1 MRPRLVLD
9 TNTVLALWMFHDPR
23 LRVLRDWI
31 EADACVLCA
40 RADAL
45 SELQLVLAYR
55 QFALDTLTQ
64 QRVLHDYRARV
75 EISAATVVS
84 VAQALPVCRDAD
96 DQKFL
101 EITAEA
107 GASSLL
113 TRDKAL
119 LRLARHRLLRGRFTI
134 LTPEHFL
141 SQPLTG

>member
-45 SELQLVLAYR
+45 NELQLVLAYR

-84 VAQALPVCRDAD
+84 GAQALPVCRDAD

-119 LRLARHRLLRGRFTI
+119 LRLARHRLLRRRFSI

-141 SQPLTG
+141 SQLLTG

>member
-23 LRVLRDWI
+23 LRILRDWI
-31 EADACVLCA
+31 EADTCVLCA

-84 VAQALPVCRDAD
+84 GAQALPVCRDAD

-119 LRLARHRLLRGRFTI
+119 LRLARHRLLRRRFSI

-141 SQPLTG
+141 SQLLTG

>member
-23 LRVLRDWI
+23 LCILRDWI
-31 EADACVLCA
+31 EAGACTLST

-45 SELQLVLAYR
+45 RELQLVLAYR

-64 QRVLHDYRARV
+64 QRVLQDYRARV
-75 EISAATVVS
+75 EISAADVVPDTR
-84 VAQALPVCRDAD
+84 ALPLCRDAD

-101 EITAEA
+101 EIAFDT

-119 LRLARHRLLRGRFTI
+119 LRLGRHRLLRERFAI
-134 LTPEHFL
+134 LSPEHFVNQL
-141 SQPLTG
+141 PTL

>member
-84 VAQALPVCRDAD
+84 GAQALPVCRDAD

-119 LRLARHRLLRGRFTI
+119 LRLARHRLLRRRFSI

-141 SQPLTG
+141 SQLLTG

>member
-1 MRPRLVLD
+1 M
-9 TNTVLALWMFHDPR
+9 
-23 LRVLRDWI
+23 
-31 EADACVLCA
+31 LCA

-84 VAQALPVCRDAD
+84 GAQALPVCRDAD

-119 LRLARHRLLRGRFTI
+119 LRLARHRLLRRRFSI

-141 SQPLTG
+141 SQLLTG